1 MKISK
6 CSFSFRPEGVHM
18 CVFVCVVI
26 VVCVSCAYVCTLV
39 CVYIIM
45 CVWLCVCVPFHVLIF
60 LDSCISHWHAIAP
73 VMPWFFMVLPDC
85 KALASFH
92 LFLWYKKKKT
102 VNKCLG
108 IDRISF
114 HWSVLIIFV
123 LVWEDFEQ
131 KWSSTE
137 ITRQYEVKTWD
148 LLILTPA
155 LP

>member
-45 CVWLCVCVPFHVLIF
+45 CVWLCVCVCTFSCTHFFRFMYLTLACYGSSNALIF
-60 LDSCISHWHAIAP
+60 HGASRLQSSCLLSS
-73 VMPWFFMVLPDC
+73 LP
-85 KALASFH
+85 LIQ
-92 LFLWYKKKKT
+92 KKS

-114 HWSVLIIFV
+114 HRSVLIIFV

-137 ITRQYEVKTWD
+137 ITGQYEVKTWD

>member
-1 MKISK
+1 M
-6 CSFSFRPEGVHM
+6 
-18 CVFVCVVI
+18 
-26 VVCVSCAYVCTLV
+26 YLTLA
-39 CVYIIM
+39 CYG
-45 CVWLCVCVPFHVLIF
+45 
-60 LDSCISHWHAIAP
+60 SSN
-73 VMPWFFMVLPDC
+73 
-85 KALASFH
+85 ALSFH
-92 LFLWYKKKKT
+92 GASRLQSSCLLSSLPLIQKKS

-114 HWSVLIIFV
+114 HRSVLIIFV

-137 ITRQYEVKTWD
+137 ITGQYEVKTWD

>member
-1 MKISK
+1 
-6 CSFSFRPEGVHM
+6 M
-18 CVFVCVVI
+18 CICVCGYCC
-26 VVCVSCAYVCTLV
+26 VCFLCLCVYIGV
-39 CVYIIM
+39 CVYNHV
-45 CVWLCVCVPFHVLIF
+45 CVTVCVCTFSCTHFFRFMYLTLACYGSSNALIF
-60 LDSCISHWHAIAP
+60 HGASRLQSSCLLSS
-73 VMPWFFMVLPDC
+73 LP
-85 KALASFH
+85 LIQ
-92 LFLWYKKKKT
+92 KKS

-114 HWSVLIIFV
+114 HRSVLIIFV